1 MKDFELEKTKLENT
15 VKDIKRII
23 KLENA
28 ELEELFD
35 SFIGNKDELWRYVER
50 KKVHIANLETSQD
63 NPYFARIDFTSDDD
77 KKSNVIY
84 IGKNGVID
92 DKNDIIVTDWR
103 APISSLYYNSE
114 IGNCSYL
121 SPDGIIRGSLDLK
134 RQFEIKDGEL
144 QEYFDVDLVS
154 NDALLQKYLNDNN
167 DNRLKTIVST
177 IQKEQNDVIR
187 QALNDNLIVQGVA
200 GSGKTTVAL
209 HRIAYLVYNYIN
221 SIKQEQYLV
230 IGPNPVFL
238 KYIQSVL
245 PELDVTGVQQLTYE
259 NFARNYIGEDVEI
272 NNSDKKININISGSQ
287 TNDVD
292 KFKCSLRYK
301 EMLDAFIAEY
311 INEMTNADLMIDDY
325 VVFSKEHIRKIFDSL
340 SDNMSLKN
348 KIELTIDKLAG
359 IIESN
364 RDDFLVDYSRHIY
377 NKFNSAKD
385 KDAVR
390 KQASKARE
398 EINKNC
404 RTILKKYFSKV
415 KVSPTKLYKQFVGDI
430 EKYDVKSYE
439 HLAELKKET
448 LANVKKNKYDFED
461 LAALLYLKSC
471 VNPEFD
477 YRNIKHVVVDEAQ
490 DFGEFN
496 FVSLK
501 SCLPNSSFSIFGDIV
516 QSIYDYR
523 SIDNWNEVNN
533 CMFDNNGKIITFDKS
548 YRTTSE
554 IMNVANNVSESLN
567 LGSSKDVIRHGK
579 PVEFTKAD
587 DSGDIPSII
596 LKKIEEYKAAGYK
609 SIAVI
614 SKTELLSKYINDDL
628 ADLGLVVP
636 NVNFSDDLNDDK
648 FSVCT
653 ISNQLSKGLEFDAV
667 IINNA
672 SESIYSSESSL
683 DMKLLYVAITRALHE
698 VSIVYD
704 GELTHALNEYEHKEE
719 LTKKR
724 V

>member
-15 VKDIKRII
+15 IKDIKRII
-23 KLENA
+23 KFENE
-28 ELEELFD
+28 ELDELFD
-35 SFIGNKDELWRYVER
+35 GFIGNKDELWKYVER
-50 KKVHIANLETSQD
+50 KKVHIANLETSKD

-77 KKSNVIY
+77 KETKVIY

-103 APISSLYYNSE
+103 ASISSLYYNSE
-114 IGNCSYL
+114 IGDCSYL
-121 SPDGIIRGSLDLK
+121 SPDGIVRGSLDLK

-144 QEYFDVDLVS
+144 KEYFDVDLVS

-259 NFARNYIGEDVEI
+259 DFARNYIGEDIEI
-272 NNSDKKININISGSQ
+272 NNSDKKININISGKQ
-287 TNDVD
+287 TNDID

-301 EMLDAFIAEY
+301 KMLDAFINEY
-311 INEMTNADLMIDDY
+311 IDEMTNADLMIDDY

-340 SDNMSLKN
+340 SANIPLKN
-348 KIELTIDKLAG
+348 KIEITIDKLVN
-359 IIESN
+359 IIDNN
-364 RDDFLVDYSRHIY
+364 REDFLVDYGRHIY
-377 NKFNSAKD
+377 NKFNNATD
-385 KDAVR
+385 KEAVR
-390 KQASKARE
+390 KEAAKGRE

-415 KVSPTKLYKQFVGDI
+415 KVSPTKLYKQFVNDI
-430 EKYDVKSYE
+430 EKYDAESYE
-439 HLAELKKET
+439 YLEELKKET
-448 LANVKKNKYDFED
+448 QANIKKNKYDFED

-471 VNPEFD
+471 VNPEYD
-477 YRNIKHVVVDEAQ
+477 YKNIKHVVVDEAQ

-501 SCLPNSSFSIFGDIV
+501 DCLPNSSFSIFGDIV

-523 SIDNWNEVNN
+523 SIDNWSEVNN

-567 LGSSKDVIRHGK
+567 LGSSKDVIRHGN
-579 PVEFTKAD
+579 PVEFTKAS

-596 LKKIEEYKAAGYK
+596 LKKIEEYKEKGYK

-614 SKTELLSKYINDDL
+614 SKTELLSRYINDDL

-636 NVNFSDDLNDDK
+636 NVNASDDLSDDR

-672 SESIYSSESSL
+672 SERIYSSESSL

-698 VSIVYD
+698 VSVVYD
-704 GELTHALNEYEHKEE
+704 GELTYALKEYECSDE

-724 V
+724 E

>member
-114 IGNCSYL
+114 IGNCSYS

-311 INEMTNADLMIDDY
+311 IDEMTNADLMIDDY

-364 RDDFLVDYSRHIY
+364 RDDFLVDYSRYIY